1 MPYNDLPPE
10 CLVVI
15 DEGEHKFTGHAD
27 GPMQLHHVATDIP
40 FFFVVDDD
48 GNVVNHIPF
57 VFNYVVGDDGTV
69 VPLGD
74 DPFGRLLPEG

>member
-10 CLVVI
+10 CRFVI
-15 DEGEHKFTGHAD
+15 EEGVHKFTGHAD
-27 GPMQLHHVATDIP
+27 GRTQLHNVVTDVP
-40 FFFVVDDD
+40 FFFVDDEED
-48 GNVVNHIPF
+48 VVNHIPF